1 MLPRR
6 ALCRQADALF
16 SWNIFKAKHLEIVV
30 YCCLGLFSAP
40 ILANADNLKAQRA

>member
-16 SWNIFKAKHLEIVV
+16 SWSIFQVKHLKIVV